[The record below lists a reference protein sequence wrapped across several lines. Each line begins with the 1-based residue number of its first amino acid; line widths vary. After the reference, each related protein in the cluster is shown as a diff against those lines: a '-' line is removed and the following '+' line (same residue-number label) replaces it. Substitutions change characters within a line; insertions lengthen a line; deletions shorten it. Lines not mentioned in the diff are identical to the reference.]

1 MYFETTDI
9 HDIIVIESE
18 IYKDDR
24 GFFTELFNAGAFEK
38 AGVFAEFVQEN
49 LSRSRR
55 GALRGMHYQ
64 VRQAQ
69 GKLIGV
75 LSGEV
80 FDVAVDIRRSSPTFG
95 KWVGTNLSAA
105 NRRQLWIPPG
115 FAHGFYVLSEW
126 ADVRYLTTVLYAPRW
141 ERTILWNDP
150 AIGIRWPLTDN
161 GHPILS
167 PKDAE
172 GLLLS
177 QAELFD

>member
-1 MYFETTDI
+1 MYFEPTDI

-18 IYKDDR
+18 IYEDDR
-24 GFFTELFNAGAFEK
+24 GFFTELFNAGDFEN
-38 AGVFAEFVQEN
+38 AGIAAEFVQEN
-49 LSRSRR
+49 ISRSCR
-55 GALRGMHYQ
+55 GVLRGMHYQ
-64 VRQAQ
+64 IRQAQ

-75 LSGEV
+75 LGGEV
-80 FDVAVDIRRSSPTFG
+80 FDVSLDIRRSSATFG
-95 KWVGTNLSAA
+95 KWVGVNLSAD

-126 ADVRYLTTVLYAPRW
+126 ADVRYLTTDFYAPQW

-150 AIGIRWPLTDN
+150 ALGITWPFTDS

-167 PKDAE
+167 PRDAE

-177 QAELFD
+177 RAELFD